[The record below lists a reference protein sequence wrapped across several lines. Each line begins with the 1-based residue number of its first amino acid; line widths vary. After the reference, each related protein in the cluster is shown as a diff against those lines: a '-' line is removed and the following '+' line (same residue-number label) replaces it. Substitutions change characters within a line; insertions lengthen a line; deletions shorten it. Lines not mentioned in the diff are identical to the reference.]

1 MEKKMKI
8 YKINTTAYE
17 EEDFLLLT
25 DLNED
30 DITEVINP
38 IVMLERDGYE
48 DYDNKT
54 IISALRK
61 RYPHNKIQLLDQI
74 EQLTY

>member
-1 MEKKMKI
+1 MENTMKI
-8 YKINTTAYE
+8 YKVNTTAYE

-30 DITEVINP
+30 DITEVIHP
-38 IVMLERDGYE
+38 IVMAERDGYE
-48 DYDNKT
+48 DYDNET

-61 RYPHNKIQLLDQI
+61 RYPHNKVQLLDQI